1 MSRRSLKVQAMR
13 GLGSWTAYRR
23 RSHRRRS
30 TRQSARRKS
39 LFRKGYNR
47 TGGFYGR
54 YSNGGEK
61 KFLDSVVDDA
71 VIATGGLIF
80 NSVNKIPQGT
90 TESERVGRKCTITN
104 IGWKMSINLPA
115 TTAAANTSDIV
126 RVIMFIDKQANGA
139 TANVTDILESADFLS
154 FNNLANT
161 SRFRTLMDRTY
172 ALSSKAGGGDGTTED
187 YAEEEITDSF
197 YKKCHIPIEFDSTAG
212 AITEIRSN
220 NVGILVISK
229 AGVAGL
235 NSKVR
240 VRYSDA

>member
-1 MSRRSLKVQAMR
+1 MSRRSFKTRAMR
-13 GLGSWTAYRR
+13 GVGSWSAYKK
-23 RSHRRRS
+23 RSHRRRAAKH
-30 TRQSARRKS
+30 RVRRAQ
-39 LFRKGYNR
+39 RGYLR

-61 KFLDSVVDDA
+61 KFFDSVVDDA

-80 NSVNKIPQGT
+80 NSVNKIAQGT
-90 TESERVGRKCTITN
+90 TESERVGRKCTIVN
-104 IGWKMSINLPA
+104 IGWKMSITLPA
-115 TTAAANTSDIV
+115 ATNSSNTSDIV
-126 RVIMFIDKQANGA
+126 RLIMFIDKQANGA
-139 TANVTDILESADFLS
+139 TATVTGILESADYLA
-154 FNNLANT
+154 FNNLANK

-172 ALSSKAGGGDGTTED
+172 ALSAKAGGGDGTTED

-197 YKKCHIPIEFDSTAG
+197 YKKCRIPIEFDATLG

-229 AGVAGL
+229 AGLAGL

-240 VRYSDA
+240 VRFSDA